1 MKKILLVCAAL
12 ACMATSPVPAQDA
25 AVKKIIEMGQ
35 NDNQVMHQL
44 DILTNRFGGRLIGS
58 DAYENAAEWMV
69 REFKS
74 WGLDVQLEEAGTVPV
89 GFNRG
94 PWFGRLL
101 SDNGMILHFATP
113 SYTSG
118 TKGVQ
123 RGHAVME
130 PRNDEEFQQIKGR
143 LNGACLREK
152 RRLAYRPL
160 RLGRFHPCGD
170 QEREQR
176 DHEEKQ

>member
-1 MKKILLVCAAL
+1 MRKILLVCAAL
-12 ACMATSPVPAQDA
+12 ACMTVSPVPAQDA

-143 LNGACLREK
+143 LGSYLREK
-152 RRLAYRPL
+152 CRLAYRPL
-160 RLGRFHPCGD
+160 RLGGFHPCGD

>member
-1 MKKILLVCAAL
+1 
-12 ACMATSPVPAQDA
+12 
-25 AVKKIIEMGQ
+25 MGQ

-101 SDNGMILHFATP
+101 SDNGMILHFRHPFLHFRNERRATW
-113 SYTSG
+113 
-118 TKGVQ
+118 
-123 RGHAVME
+123 HAVME
-130 PRNDEEFQQIKGR
+130 PRNDEEFRKSK
-143 LNGACLREK
+143 E
-152 RRLAYRPL
+152 
-160 RLGRFHPCGD
+160 D
-170 QEREQR
+170 
-176 DHEEKQ
+176 

>member
-1 MKKILLVCAAL
+1 MRKILLVCAAL
-12 ACMATSPVPAQDA
+12 ACMTVSPVPAQDA

-130 PRNDEEFQQIKGR
+130 PQRKIEWCLGSY
-143 LNGACLREK
+143 LREK
-152 RRLAYRPL
+152 CRLAYRPL